1 MLGLLQLPFRTS
13 AQYYYY
19 NDNYWERPWLIE
31 GGISIGGMNCL
42 TDIGG
47 GKGSGKSFI
56 KDLNLSNTT
65 LAGGF
70 FIEATYEY
78 TIGFRIE
85 TCFGTVKAYDSILKD
100 DKSVAQLR
108 YQRNLHFRSPIREFS
123 FLIEFHPMNIL
134 SKKKPTAS
142 LFSPYF
148 IGGIS
153 LFQFNPQANYE
164 GSWVDLEPLKTEG
177 QGFKDYPHRNSYRLK
192 QAAIPLGLGL
202 RYEVSAIINLRLE
215 LNYRI
220 LFTDYLDDVSTN
232 YIDPTLFDKY
242 LDPSQA
248 RVAKKLAD
256 RRPGLDP
263 NFIGKEGEKRGNPSN
278 NDAWLSLNLKLGV
291 VLNRKRRD

>member
-1 MLGLLQLPFRTS
+1 MLGLLQLSIKTS

-47 GKGSGKSFI
+47 RKGNGKSFI

-65 LAGGF
+65 LSAGLC
-70 FIEATYEY
+70 IEAIYDY
-78 TIGFRIE
+78 TIGFRLE
-85 TCFGTVKAYDSILKD
+85 TCFGTLKAYDSILKN
-100 DKSVAQLR
+100 DKSAAQLR

-123 FLIEFHPMNIL
+123 FLIEFHPMNVF
-134 SKKKPTAS
+134 SKKNPSAS

-153 LFQFNPQANYE
+153 LFHFNPQAKYE
-164 GSWVDLEPLKTEG
+164 ETWVDLEPLRTEG
-177 QGFKDYPHRNSYRLK
+177 QGFKDYPDRNRYRLR
-192 QAAIPLGLGL
+192 QAAIPLGFGL
-202 RYEVSAIINLRLE
+202 RYEVSAIVNLRLE
-215 LNYRI
+215 LNYRM
-220 LFTDYLDDVSTN
+220 LFTDYLDDISTN
-232 YIDPTLFDKY
+232 YIDPSLFDKY

-248 RVAKKLAD
+248 SVAKRLAD
-256 RRPGLDP
+256 RRPELDP

-291 VLNRKRRD
+291 VLNRKKRV